1 MSLETVS
8 GSWADA
14 KVSIN
19 SSKTDPTCAAGAEDD
34 ARARSAILK
43 AESSL
48 LSLLESLSLLEVGRC
63 GGMAGLAGSC
73 YVLDPRERSRNG
85 ALPIAPRLPPGP
97 RRRRAPPRPRT
108 EATRA
113 LHSPYAWSGGAPHPT
128 PAPRACLGRATRHR
142 VSCACAAAGLEV
154 GFSQDLRSSAQNAP
168 GRGQL
173 CTAAPLPQQC
183 RPRTAEPPR
192 VRLVHC
198 CRSCAPHALSWR
210 LAVHCAHSCG
220 SSARGGQ
227 LRQPAVHWQHRRG
240 SSCALA
246 ALL

>member
-1 MSLETVS
+1 MAPPISFPPSTLPNPVAHPFPFPLKPRI
-8 GSWADA
+8 G
-14 KVSIN
+14 
-19 SSKTDPTCAAGAEDD
+19 D
-34 ARARSAILK
+34 ARIVHHSGR
-43 AESSL
+43 
-48 LSLLESLSLLEVGRC
+48 LSVHDIWPPPCSH
-63 GGMAGLAGSC
+63 
-73 YVLDPRERSRNG
+73 
-85 ALPIAPRLPPGP
+85 RLPARPGHRSPRTGTHARRPHGP
-97 RRRRAPPRPRT
+97 RAHANQPLVT
-108 EATRA
+108 A
-113 LHSPYAWSGGAPHPT
+113 
-128 PAPRACLGRATRHR
+128 PAP
-142 VSCACAAAGLEV
+142 LEV